1 MLQYGPP
8 DNELEGFVDVFVGHF
23 VAERGEVLLQLLNHL
38 VRETQ
43 LRDAEGQVTPLL
55 IRLARPGRTQ
65 KTVDN

>member
-1 MLQYGPP
+1 MLQNDLP
-8 DNELEGFVDVFVGHF
+8 DNELEGFVDLFVGHF

-55 IRLARPGRTQ
+55 ISFARPGRTQ
-65 KTVDN
+65 KTVDD